1 MEDQRD
7 WATPT
12 LKEAPFWRNGM
23 TPEEYN
29 EENDY
34 LYEHYDDF
42 LAGSYLPLW
51 AQRELPH

>member
-42 LAGSYLPLW
+42 LAGSYLSLW